1 MSNTAGRVLRAT
13 TTAIALA
20 AAMAACQTG
29 TTDEPS
35 AGAPTTTTTT
45 TGESTAPATSAAPV
59 APKTQRPADPPRS
72 SGPDPCDGIH
82 RSSSYGPARM
92 GSHTTDEIYL
102 VRVERRACSDLV
114 VFRVNGTAPF
124 GAYVEYVGRARA
136 ARSGDPIELRGGVA
150 LEIVVLAP
158 DFSRAGSGHQ
168 PGRTPWRVGQE
179 VASVPSGWSALR
191 EVAYAG
197 PNDGSE
203 TVFAI
208 GVRERLP
215 FGVTWQAR
223 DGYSE
228 VTLEIAHRKSDR
240 NYGCA
245 CGRGDS
251 NPYVL
256 SDTRT

>member
-1 MSNTAGRVLRAT
+1 MSTNAARVLRAT

-20 AAMAACQTG
+20 AALAACQ
-29 TTDEPS
+29 S
-35 AGAPTTTTTT
+35 K
-45 TGESTAPATSAAPV
+45 TGESPSAEPPLTSPPTTSAPATSQAPAPL

-82 RSSSYGPARM
+82 RSSGYGPTQM
-92 GSHTTDEIYL
+92 GPHTTAELYL
-102 VRVERRACSDLV
+102 VRVDRRACSDLV
-114 VFRVNGTAPF
+114 VFRVNGTPAF
-124 GAYVEYVGRARA
+124 GGHVEYVEAARA
-136 ARSGDPIELRGGVA
+136 ARSGEPVEVRGGAV
-150 LEIVVLAP
+150 LEIVVFAP
-158 DFSRAGSGHQ
+158 DFAHAGSGHQ

-179 VASVPSGWSALR
+179 VASVPNGWSALR

-215 FGVTWQAR
+215 FTLTWEAG

-228 VTLEIAHRKSDR
+228 VSLEIAHRKSDR
-240 NYGCA
+240 KYGCA

>member
-1 MSNTAGRVLRAT
+1 MTNTATRVLRAS

-20 AAMAACQTG
+20 AALAACQSRT
-29 TTDEPS
+29 PS
-35 AGAPTTTTTT
+35 AEAPPSETSPTVT
-45 TGESTAPATSAAPV
+45 SPPSATSAPPPTTRS
-59 APKTQRPADPPRS
+59 APKVQRTEPTR
-72 SGPDPCDGIH
+72 PDPCDGIG
-82 RSSSYGPARM
+82 RSSGYGPTQM
-92 GSHTTDEIYL
+92 GPHTTDEIYL
-102 VRVERRACSDLV
+102 VRVDRGPCVDRV
-114 VFRVNGTAPF
+114 TFRVNGTAGF
-124 GAYVEYVGRARA
+124 GGHVEYVARA
-136 ARSGDPIELRGGVA
+136 QEARSGDPIEMRGGA
-150 LEIVVLAP
+150 ILEIVVFAP
-158 DFSRAGSGHQ
+158 DFGHAGGGHQ
-168 PGRTPWRVGQE
+168 PGRTPWRAGQE
-179 VASVPSGWSALR
+179 VATVPSGWSALR

-215 FGVTWQAR
+215 FTLTWRAG

-228 VTLEIAHRKSDR
+228 VSLEIAHRKPAR
-240 NYGCA
+240 KANCA

>member
-1 MSNTAGRVLRAT
+1 MSNTTARVLRAT
-13 TTAIALA
+13 ATALALA
-20 AAMAACQTG
+20 AALAACQNRPPE
-29 TTDEPS
+29 EPS
-35 AGAPTTTTTT
+35 AGAPTTAS
-45 TGESTAPATSAAPV
+45 EPTAPATSDAPAPV
-59 APKTQRPADPPRS
+59 APKTQKPADPPRS
-72 SGPDPCDGIH
+72 AGPDPCDGIH
-82 RSSSYGPARM
+82 RSSGYGPTRM
-92 GSHTTDEIYL
+92 GAHTTDELYL
-102 VRVERRACSDLV
+102 VRVERRPCVDLV
-114 VFRVNGTAPF
+114 VFRVNGTAGF
-124 GAYVEYVGRARA
+124 GAHAEYVEAARA
-136 ARSGDPIELRGGVA
+136 ARSGDPIEVRGGAV
-150 LEIVVLAP
+150 LEIVVFAP
-158 DFSRAGSGHQ
+158 DFAHAGSGHQ

-215 FGVTWQAR
+215 FTLTWRAG

-228 VTLEIAHRKSDR
+228 VSLEIAHRKPTKS
-240 NYGCA
+240 YSCA

>member
-20 AAMAACQTG
+20 AVLAACQTG
-29 TTDEPS
+29 SNEEPS
-35 AGAPTTTTTT
+35 AGAPTTA
-45 TGESTAPATSAAPV
+45 GESTPPATSEAPAPV
-59 APKTQRPADPPRS
+59 APKSQRPADPPKS
-72 SGPDPCDGIH
+72 AGPDPCDGIH
-82 RSSSYGPARM
+82 RSSGYGPTQM
-92 GSHTTDEIYL
+92 GPHTTDELYL
-102 VRVERRACSDLV
+102 VRVARRPCTDLV
-114 VFRVNGTAPF
+114 VFRVNGTAGF
-124 GAYVEYVGRARA
+124 GAHAGYVKDARA
-136 ARSGDPIELRGGVA
+136 ARSGDPIEVRGGAV
-150 LEIVVLAP
+150 LEIVVFAP
-158 DFSRAGSGHQ
+158 DFGHAGSGHQ
-168 PGRTPWRVGQE
+168 PGRTPWRIGQE
-179 VASVPSGWSALR
+179 VAGVPSGWSALR

-215 FGVTWQAR
+215 FTLTWRAG

-228 VTLEIAHRKSDR
+228 VSLEVAHRKPDKQA
-240 NYGCA
+240 NCA

>member
-1 MSNTAGRVLRAT
+1 MTNTAGRVLRAT

-20 AAMAACQTG
+20 AALAACQNRAA
-29 TTDEPS
+29 ESPS
-35 AGAPTTTTTT
+35 AEAPTTAAESAPTTAPPAT
-45 TGESTAPATSAAPV
+45 TGAPA
-59 APKTQRPADPPRS
+59 APKTQWPADPPRS

-82 RSSSYGPARM
+82 RSSGYGPTQM
-92 GSHTTDEIYL
+92 GPHTTDEVYL
-102 VRVERRACSDLV
+102 VRVTRRPCTDLV
-114 VFRVNGTAPF
+114 VFRVNGTAGF
-124 GAYVEYVGRARA
+124 GAHGEYVKA
-136 ARSGDPIELRGGVA
+136 AQAAGSGDPLEVRGGGV
-150 LEIVVLAP
+150 LEIVVFAP
-158 DFSRAGSGHQ
+158 NFARGDSGHQ

-179 VASVPSGWSALR
+179 VAGVPSGWSALR

-197 PNDGSE
+197 DNDGSE
-203 TVFAI
+203 TVFVI

-215 FGVTWQAR
+215 FTLTWRAG

-228 VTLEIAHRKSDR
+228 VSVEIAHRKPAKKP
-240 NYGCA
+240 NCA

>member
-13 TTAIALA
+13 TTALALA
-20 AAMAACQTG
+20 AAITACNATPTDTPPAASA
-29 TTDEPS
+29 DPS
-35 AGAPTTTTTT
+35 AAAT
-45 TGESTAPATSAAPV
+45 TAPAPSETPAPV
-59 APKTQRPADPPRS
+59 APKTQRPADRPGS
-72 SGPDPCDGIH
+72 AGPDPCDGIH
-82 RSSSYGPARM
+82 RSSGTGPTQM
-92 GSHTTDEIYL
+92 GPHTTDELYL

-114 VFRVNGTAPF
+114 VFRVNGTAGF
-124 GAYVEYVGRARA
+124 GAHAAYVNAARA
-136 ARSGDPIELRGGVA
+136 ARSGDPIEVRGGAV
-150 LEIVVLAP
+150 LEIVVFAP
-158 DFSRAGSGHQ
+158 DFAHAGSGHQ

-179 VASVPSGWSALR
+179 VALVPSGWSALR

-215 FGVTWQAR
+215 FTLTWRAG

-228 VTLEIAHRKSDR
+228 VSLEIAHRKPDKK
-240 NYGCA
+240 YTCA